1 MEKEEKV
8 IVADIYNLI
17 ALCHI
22 IDDFEEFIKSINEL
36 DKSKDKRAIIHDI
49 DKISRGEFVFRF
61 GIKKLNTF
69 YQDNKSV
76 IDKINKYSN
85 LSHFVIFYYDFGEKN
100 AMDFFHKYILS
111 HKEDID
117 KIILLL
123 EKIKKLGIKQIQFS
137 EEIDFTDKVYSV
149 NRIFNYN
156 NNVLYLDN
164 MAAVPNYQYN
174 IVKYRTTD
182 SNYEINLR
190 IGYKEFAEHMREIK
204 VNSLLFD
211 AERLPDEITID
222 SIFNKIIKLKKEKQA
237 ACDIVEE
244 DVELSVALK
253 DLFAQFAT
261 TSNVIERLKN
271 VSSKEQM
278 LNLLKE
284 IKSGLDKINELKS
297 AYEADVLQEDLS
309 ITNEV
314 LEGERRL
321 YLENRTFSYF
331 DLD

>member
-85 LSHFVIFYYDFGEKN
+85 LSHFVILYYDFEEKN
-100 AMDFFHKYILS
+100 AMDFFYKYILS
-111 HKEDID
+111 HKEDLD

-123 EKIKKLGIKQIQFS
+123 ERIKKLGIKQIQFS

-156 NNVLYLDN
+156 DIVFYLDN
-164 MAAVPNYQYN
+164 MEAVPNYQTN
-174 IVKYRTTD
+174 VVKYRTTD

-190 IGYKEFAEHMREIK
+190 IGYKEFAEYMREIK

-222 SIFNKIIKLKKEKQA
+222 SIFNKIIRLKKEKQA

-244 DVELSVALK
+244 DVKLSVVLE

-297 AYEADVLQEDLS
+297 AYEADVLQEDSS

-321 YLENRTFSYF
+321 YLDNRTFSYF

>member
-36 DKSKDKRAIIHDI
+36 DKSKDKRAIIYDI
-49 DKISRGEFVFRF
+49 DKISRGKFVFRF

-85 LSHFVIFYYDFGEKN
+85 LSHFVILYYDFGEKN
-100 AMDFFHKYILS
+100 AMDFFYKYILS

-156 NNVLYLDN
+156 DNVFYLDN
-164 MAAVPNYQYN
+164 MEAVPNYQTN
-174 IVKYRTTD
+174 VVKYRTTD
-182 SNYEINLR
+182 SNYEINLS
-190 IGYKEFAEHMREIK
+190 ISYKKFAEHMREIK

-222 SIFNKIIKLKKEKQA
+222 SIFNKIIRLKKEKQA

-244 DVELSVALK
+244 DVKLSVVLE

-261 TSNVIERLKN
+261 TSNVIQRLKN

-297 AYEADVLQEDLS
+297 TYEADVLQEDSS

-321 YLENRTFSYF
+321 YLDNRTFSYF

>member
-85 LSHFVIFYYDFGEKN
+85 LSHFVILYYDFEEKN
-100 AMDFFHKYILS
+100 AMDFFYKYILS
-111 HKEDID
+111 HKEDLD
-117 KIILLL
+117 KIKLLL
-123 EKIKKLGIKQIQFS
+123 ERIKKLGIKQIQFS

-149 NRIFNYN
+149 NRFFNYN
-156 NNVLYLDN
+156 DNVFYLDN
-164 MAAVPNYQYN
+164 MEAVPNYQTN
-174 IVKYRTTD
+174 VVKYRTTD

-190 IGYKEFAEHMREIK
+190 MGYKEFAEYMREIK

-244 DVELSVALK
+244 DVELSVVLE

-297 AYEADVLQEDLS
+297 AYEADVLQEDSS

-321 YLENRTFSYF
+321 YLDNRTFSYF

>member
-85 LSHFVIFYYDFGEKN
+85 LSHFVIYYYDFGEKN
-100 AMDFFHKYILS
+100 AMDFFYKYILS
-111 HKEDID
+111 HKEDLD

-123 EKIKKLGIKQIQFS
+123 ERIKKLGIKQIQFS

-156 NNVLYLDN
+156 KNVFYLDN
-164 MAAVPNYQYN
+164 MEAVPNYQTN
-174 IVKYRTTD
+174 VVKYRTND

-190 IGYKEFAEHMREIK
+190 ISYKEFAEHMREIK

-211 AERLPDEITID
+211 AERLPVEITID
-222 SIFNKIIKLKKEKQA
+222 SIFNKIIRLKKEKQA

-244 DVELSVALK
+244 DVKLSVVLE

-297 AYEADVLQEDLS
+297 AYEADVLQEDSS